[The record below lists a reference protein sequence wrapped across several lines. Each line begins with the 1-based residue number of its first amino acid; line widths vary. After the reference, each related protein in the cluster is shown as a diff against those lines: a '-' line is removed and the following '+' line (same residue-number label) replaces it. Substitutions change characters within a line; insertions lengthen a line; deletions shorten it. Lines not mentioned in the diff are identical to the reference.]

1 MTRFSEVAGFR
12 WMFLD
17 CIRLAAYADFYRGW
31 KYQTDQSEE
40 IKQLAESLPI
50 PGIVGFLMKCSDSYE
65 VEPYTG
71 IWLNTKGRHSAEV
84 LGMFQSAQL
93 GTRNSPISREF
104 HCPAV
109 AGVNFCLYQ
118 MICWFVGFFDFLGKR
133 SGSEETRQYQESR
146 SNLFRIWIG
155 FHFGGTGRLGRN
167 FADSRKLSFSQQ
179 AGVSQKRLL
188 LPPWFLRDTWEWNRD
203 RIDGILLQ
211 SALDLDPKAG
221 DLFQV
226 LALPSR
232 CRWHLSTRFQVKWDS
247 VADASGAIT
256 HWHWFRVCVCVC
268 LIFCV
273 AYLPPSWV
281 SEMKHGTSDATALR
295 FSKGLLLISF
305 FFSRKKD
312 GGRDESPQKI
322 STKLQKRKRLQKNV
336 FTRKREKKNPAKIK
350 SNKFLLLPSFHNKNN
365 NNNNHHHHH
374 HHHHDQDW
382 TKQRKW
388 INKQL
393 SQTPG

>member
-232 CRWHLSTRFQVKWDS
+232 CRWHLSTWFQVKWDS

-268 LIFCV
+268 VCVWYFVWLICHHRESVKWNTAPATPPPCV
-273 AYLPPSWV
+273 FQKVFYWFHFFLV
-281 SEMKHGTSDATALR
+281 EKKMVGGMKAL
-295 FSKGLLLISF
+295 
-305 FFSRKKD
+305 KK
-312 GGRDESPQKI
+312 SPQNY
-322 STKLQKRKRLQKNV
+322 KNV
-336 FTRKREKKNPAKIK
+336 NGYKKTSLQEKEKKK
-350 SNKFLLLPSFHNKNN
+350 PSQN
-365 NNNNHHHHH
+365 
-374 HHHHDQDW
+374 
-382 TKQRKW
+382 
-388 INKQL
+388 
-393 SQTPG
+393 